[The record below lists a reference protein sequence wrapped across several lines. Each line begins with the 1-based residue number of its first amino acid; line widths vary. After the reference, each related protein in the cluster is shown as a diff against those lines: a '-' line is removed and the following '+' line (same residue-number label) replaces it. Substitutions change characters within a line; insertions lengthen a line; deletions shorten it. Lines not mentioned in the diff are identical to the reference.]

1 MNRKQYGL
9 ILVLSMIARLMGSIV
24 SNRFLSGSPQSA
36 QKTPQQTEIIRVE
49 WVEIMDKDGRR
60 RAWFG
65 LAPQGNTGLGL
76 YDEEVGKNN
85 LNHYCLGERV

>member
-76 YDEEVGKNN
+76 YDKEVGKNN